1 MSTNISGIGYDSHRL
16 VKGKPLIIGGVKIES
31 EFGLLAHSDGDVLC
45 HALIDAILGASGKE
59 DIGVIFPDTDD
70 KWKNADS
77 IKMLSYVVEL
87 IKKENIELL
96 FLDVVVIMES
106 IKLRPYINDIKDNIA
121 KAVGLDI
128 SRVNVKAKT
137 NEKMGFIGR
146 NEGVAVMAI
155 ASIKRSFKK

>member
-1 MSTNISGIGYDSHRL
+1 MSTKISGIGYDSHRL
-16 VKGKPLIIGGVKIES
+16 VKGRPLIIGGVKIES

-70 KWKNADS
+70 KWKNANS
-77 IKMLSYVVEL
+77 IKMLSHVADLV
-87 IKKENIELL
+87 KNENIELL
-96 FLDVVVIMES
+96 FLDTVVIMEN
-106 IKLRPYINDIKDNIA
+106 IKLRPYIDEIKQNIA
-121 KAVGLDI
+121 KATGLDVERI
-128 SRVNVKAKT
+128 NIKAKT

-155 ASIKRSFKK
+155 ANIKRSFKK

>member
-1 MSTNISGIGYDSHRL
+1 MSANISGIGYDSHRL
-16 VKGKPLIIGGVKIES
+16 VKGRPLIIGGVKIKS
-31 EFGLLAHSDGDVLC
+31 EFGFLAHSDGDVLC
-45 HALIDAILGASGKE
+45 HALIDAILGASGKD
-59 DIGVIFPDTDD
+59 DIGVLFPDTDD

>member
-70 KWKNADS
+70 KWKNANS

>member
-16 VKGKPLIIGGVKIES
+16 VKGRPLIIGGVKIES

-77 IKMLSYVVEL
+77 IKMLSHVTDLV
-87 IKKENIELL
+87 KNENIELL
-96 FLDVVVIMES
+96 FLDTIVIMEN
-106 IKLRPYINDIKDNIA
+106 IKLRPYVDEIKKNIA
-121 KAVGLDI
+121 KATGIDI
-128 SRVNVKAKT
+128 SRINIKAKT

-155 ASIKRSFKK
+155 ANIKRSFKK